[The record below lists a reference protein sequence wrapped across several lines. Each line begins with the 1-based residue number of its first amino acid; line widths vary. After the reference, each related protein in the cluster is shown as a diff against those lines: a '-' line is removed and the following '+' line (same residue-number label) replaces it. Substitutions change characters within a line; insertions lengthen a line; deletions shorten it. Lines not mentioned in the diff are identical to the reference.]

1 MWFAARVWWV
11 RWMDCKEDLRLERC
25 WERKVESVE
34 RESEIR
40 EREAVSFDILK
51 WEVHWAISWGGG

>member
-1 MWFAARVWWV
+1 
-11 RWMDCKEDLRLERC
+11 MDCKEDLRLERC